1 MSDTK
6 PIHPKISKRAKAL
19 ARRHHETL
27 WLGSRF
33 LPIRERNRVE
43 AILGLD
49 GELLRIMASVSD
61 PLVGQIRYQWWQDQL
76 EALIANPDETLPGD
90 ADLLKLVFRQSGLTQ
105 DQIAD
110 LISARE
116 DGHLDTGVL
125 AKGHAVLLSLL
136 AGQENETVHA
146 ELIEQLAKV
155 YSLTDG
161 KGIPEGLESN
171 LTQAAHNLHRLSD
184 KFWPLVSAFALAP
197 DWLSGRQRS
206 AVMKRWKILR
216 MFLAGEDSLAK
227 RFLQMAD
234 QAG

>member
-1 MSDTK
+1 M
-6 PIHPKISKRAKAL
+6 
-19 ARRHHETL
+19 
-27 WLGSRF
+27 
-33 LPIRERNRVE
+33 
-43 AILGLD
+43 
-49 GELLRIMASVSD
+49 
-61 PLVGQIRYQWWQDQL
+61 
-76 EALIANPDETLPGD
+76 
-90 ADLLKLVFRQSGLTQ
+90 SGLKNCLRNLIKRPIKKSHSLTSFRTLVRRNSKSYPVICQ
-105 DQIAD
+105 KLCSKVRNCCGKSLPRVSKKASTLSRLID

-206 AVMKRWKILR
+206 AVMKRWKIDRNSGSTPAYLR
-216 MFLAGEDSLAK
+216 RNPAGRAQLRLENKYQRYHRAG
-227 RFLQMAD
+227 RTRRGHERLQP
-234 QAG
+234 GCIH